1 MAKSNSEKIPKK
13 NWYVTMTDKFMSGW
27 GHARGK
33 TNKFVIGC
41 NTYKQCQRIMRNA
54 KLRDEM
60 IYINYTSKKPYY
72 NDRQFLVSYKDY
84 KQLGKIWKR

>member
-41 NTYKQCQRIMRNA
+41 NTYKQCRRVMRNA

-60 IYINYTSKKPYY
+60 IYINYTSQKPYY